1 LPITEAWFSA
11 KRQVRRAQI
20 ILDKLGT
27 RLTCEVHNG
36 SRAGA
41 TLRVNRAAN
50 VPSSFDLEMQ
60 PGETLSCTVVRR
72 SRIDISVR
80 FQPV

>member
-1 LPITEAWFSA
+1 
-11 KRQVRRAQI
+11 
-20 ILDKLGT
+20 
-27 RLTCEVHNG
+27 VHNG

-50 VPSSFDLEMQ
+50 VPSCFDLELQ

>member
-1 LPITEAWFSA
+1 MTEAWFSA
-11 KRQVRRAQI
+11 RRTVHRAQI
-20 ILDKLGT
+20 ILDKIGT
-27 RLTCEVHNG
+27 RLACEVHNG

-41 TLRVNRAAN
+41 TLRVNRTTS

-60 PGETLSCTVVRR
+60 HGETLSCTVVRR

-80 FQPV
+80 FQPA